1 MLDIFPRRRGV
12 SPLPFIK
19 EEIAMT
25 RTEAKRI
32 VNEKY
37 SVDVTPNL
45 AFVINRAMMRTLS
58 HNAQAAVKISSE
70 PTLAMS
76 VSLEIVEEISKQ
88 AFIALKKV
96 AGQINEVI
104 TEALVER
111 ELGNGNLV
119 EYYAKAM
126 GLASQIDNA
135 VWKELDNQVQQRMSK
150 EALSEY
156 LYIYGL
162 NIPVDTAWATWCS
175 AIEELKGKL
184 NHHYSGYIGYAI
196 DKFFRD
202 LDGFKKEEGH

>member
-1 MLDIFPRRRGV
+1 
-12 SPLPFIK
+12 
-19 EEIAMT
+19 MT